1 MEVGSPRLIADAHND
16 LLLELAFR
24 ARAGE
29 RGNLFAR
36 HWLPQL
42 ERGGVGLQVCPVSA
56 PLEADREAALRAA
69 VEQVAAFEWATREN
83 ADRVVAV
90 RSRADLEEV
99 EHGRIGL
106 VLSLEGAEPL
116 GEDVGSAEAFFALGV
131 RMVSLTWNT
140 SNAFASGAA
149 GTGGL
154 TALGAELVDRLVEL
168 GVILDLVHASEATFW
183 DVLERCGEA
192 QLAVSHAAC
201 RALLDHPRNL
211 SDEQL
216 RALAERGG
224 VLCLMQLP
232 LVIDHEHPV
241 IDRVVDHLDHAVSVM
256 GIDRVGLG
264 AELHPPGQSGAPA
277 RGLAHGHAAPRRH
290 DARRRDRG
298 SGRSGGLPAPR
309 RRAARAWLRGGAAR
323 RGARR
328 QPHRA
333 ASDSAPG
340 ATLTVSV
347 RAWYRGLTP
356 VLTGARP

>member
-1 MEVGSPRLIADAHND
+1 MGVDSPRLIADAHND

-69 VEQVAAFEWATREN
+69 VEQVAAFERATREN

-116 GEDVGSAEAFFALGV
+116 GEDVGSAEAFFELGV

-154 TALGAELVDRLVEL
+154 TALGAKLVDRLAEL

-192 QLAVSHAAC
+192 QLVVSHAAC

-216 RALAERGG
+216 RAVAERGG

-264 AELHPPGQSGAPA
+264 ADFIRQVSRALRLEVSPTDTLLPA
-277 RGLAHGHAAPRRH
+277 GMTLDAAIEGLAGPEDYPRLVAA
-290 DARRRDRG
+290 
-298 SGRSGGLPAPR
+298 
-309 RRAARAWLRGGAAR
+309 LRG
-323 RGARR
+323 RGYAGERLD
-328 QPHRA
+328 A
-333 ASDSAPG
+333 VLG
-340 ATLTVSV
+340 GNLTALL
-347 RAWYRGLTP
+347 RTALP
-356 VLTGARP
+356 EPP